1 RRRHRRAAPAP
12 GVPVRAGERGR
23 LLRSLVPQSALPVEE
38 ELGDRAR
45 ARERALARRDQGGH
59 RPRARAFRAA
69 HDGHRSLG
77 LHGAA
82 DRRSHR
88 PGPGLARQ
96 GARVVS
102 AIDLRIAWIGWVM
115 RLFVWAI
122 RAVLDTAFRI
132 IILADRALSREME
145 LQADLVSVSV
155 SGSDSLIHA
164 LHRLGPADQAWD
176 KAVGFAGAQAA
187 QKKPLAD

>member
-1 RRRHRRAAPAP
+1 
-12 GVPVRAGERGR
+12 
-23 LLRSLVPQSALPVEE
+23 
-38 ELGDRAR
+38 
-45 ARERALARRDQGGH
+45 
-59 RPRARAFRAA
+59 
-69 HDGHRSLG
+69 
-77 LHGAA
+77 
-82 DRRSHR
+82 
-88 PGPGLARQ
+88 
-96 GARVVS
+96 VVS

-187 QKKPLAD
+187 QKKPLADLSSPRSRACSITCAR